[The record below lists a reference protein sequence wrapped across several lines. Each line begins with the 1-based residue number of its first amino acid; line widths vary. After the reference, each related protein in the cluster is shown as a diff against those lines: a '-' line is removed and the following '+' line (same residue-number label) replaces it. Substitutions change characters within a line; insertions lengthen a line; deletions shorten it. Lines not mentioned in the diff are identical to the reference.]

1 MTSGADELR
10 RVRGSE
16 LVSFDDIADHLRD
29 FATREPDTEETLD
42 RLARFLAAVE
52 RVEHDH
58 EGHEGNVGSSI
69 TS

>member
-1 MTSGADELR
+1 MTSGVDELR

-16 LVSFDDIADHLRD
+16 LVSFDDIADHLED

-42 RLARFLAAVE
+42 RLARFLLAVE

-58 EGHEGNVGSSI
+58 EGPEGNIGSSI